1 MPQNKAIMGQSLYE
15 VLVHTFSSTMYPK
28 YFSSQFLDTLIYNER
43 LKKCNQDKKPDSAF
57 SSALRFLP

>member
-43 LKKCNQDKKPDSAF
+43 LKKCNQDTKA
-57 SSALRFLP
+57 R